1 MPQRPNILLIITDEH
16 NPHIAGYAGNSVV
29 DTAALDGLA
38 AAGTQF
44 ESAYCQSPLCSPS
57 RLSLL
62 TGKWV
67 RHCSAWANG
76 AALFPEHETIPGWL
90 GKHGYA
96 TAKVGKMHV
105 RGGDWMHGYQHRP
118 YGDLRAGRT
127 PVHQPDPPETGD
139 GRWNNHAVGRF
150 PFAGPTAI
158 PESLLIDKVVTTES
172 LAWLQEFS
180 DLNPE
185 TPWFFCASYSRPH
198 FPLTAPG
205 RYIRKYL
212 SSALRRPPLPPGY
225 PEDLHPHDRYIVDD
239 FSLLK
244 FSREEHRRAVAAYYA
259 CVDYVDDCMGE
270 LLDGLR
276 SAGILDNTR
285 IVYTSDHGDMAGEH
299 GLWWKRSYYEGSAR
313 VPLLVCGSGIAS
325 DVTESTPV
333 ELVDL
338 FPTFCD
344 WAQIETPDGLHG
356 ESLTPFLEGRPD
368 LRQKR
373 AARCEYLDWKNE
385 VQFRMIRQQRWK
397 YVEFPEAPSRLFD
410 LENDPDELHDLANA
424 PPPNAP
430 LESLRET
437 LLESGSWE
445 EIAKARAVDWE
456 RLRQIPRESSR
467 GSTVQYR
474 LSDGRI
480 VDADST
486 LYEMD

>member
-1 MPQRPNILLIITDEH
+1 M
-16 NPHIAGYAGNSVV
+16 
-29 DTAALDGLA
+29 
-38 AAGTQF
+38 
-44 ESAYCQSPLCSPS
+44 
-57 RLSLL
+57 
-62 TGKWV
+62 
-67 RHCSAWANG
+67 
-76 AALFPEHETIPGWL
+76 
-90 GKHGYA
+90 
-96 TAKVGKMHV
+96 
-105 RGGDWMHGYQHRP
+105 
-118 YGDLRAGRT
+118 
-127 PVHQPDPPETGD
+127 
-139 GRWNNHAVGRF
+139 
-150 PFAGPTAI
+150 
-158 PESLLIDKVVTTES
+158 
-172 LAWLQEFS
+172 
-180 DLNPE
+180 
-185 TPWFFCASYSRPH
+185 
-198 FPLTAPG
+198 
-205 RYIRKYL
+205 
-212 SSALRRPPLPPGY
+212 
-225 PEDLHPHDRYIVDD
+225 
-239 FSLLK
+239 
-244 FSREEHRRAVAAYYA
+244 
-259 CVDYVDDCMGE
+259 
-270 LLDGLR
+270 
-276 SAGILDNTR
+276 
-285 IVYTSDHGDMAGEH
+285 
-299 GLWWKRSYYEGSAR
+299 
-313 VPLLVCGSGIAS
+313 VCGSGIAS